1 MYYSP
6 TGSSVHGFLL
16 ELTLDISA
24 RKKQIIAFWSIS
36 FKLLLLSKWIIS
48 QQFQCLLSL
57 FSLYIDIN
65 SEQAVAI
72 LLMSLTWI
80 EKVPHGLWYLTQV
93 FSASRLLVAQSCL
106 TLCNPM
112 AYISCRGPLSM
123 GFSRQEYWS
132 GLLCPPP
139 GDLSDPGNQTPVS
152 HIAGRFF
159 TIWAKRE
166 DLCIT
171 VQMQNFAKQAN
182 KKTHY

>member
-1 MYYSP
+1 MLVTQSCPTLHDPMYYSP

-80 EKVPHGLWYLTQV
+80 EKVPHGL
-93 FSASRLLVAQSCL
+93 
-106 TLCNPM
+106 
-112 AYISCRGPLSM
+112 
-123 GFSRQEYWS
+123 
-132 GLLCPPP
+132 
-139 GDLSDPGNQTPVS
+139 
-152 HIAGRFF
+152 
-159 TIWAKRE
+159 
-166 DLCIT
+166 
-171 VQMQNFAKQAN
+171 
-182 KKTHY
+182 